1 MQCNQ
6 EPSSVNLQT
15 LEVTESEFDD
25 KRPVLFMLMGIP
37 GCGKSTYAKRL
48 SDNRKATGRKVCIVS
63 TDAIRQEVY
72 GDENDKEHNADV
84 FGIAKHRI
92 QAALAKGIDVIF
104 DATNISKKR
113 RMLFMRDFDSTI
125 CKRVCCAIM
134 TEYDECVRRNGSR
147 DRVVPEYVIRRM
159 YTNWEPPHYH
169 DGFDEVYFIS
179 GQDGEHSEK
188 YSLMNL
194 VSRQEGFLML
204 DQENSHHSHTLGV
217 HCLMAM
223 IYVLISERSNTRL
236 QIAALL
242 HDVGKEFT
250 KSRLNHRKEFDGNYH
265 YYQHHC
271 VSAYESYFYLS
282 DLAYSDTD
290 KAYIAN
296 LIYYHMHP
304 HCSWKQ
310 SEKAMLRD
318 KARIGDDMFREIMLL
333 HEADLAA
340 Q

>member
-1 MQCNQ
+1 MQYNQ
-6 EPSSVNLQT
+6 EKTSVNLQT
-15 LEVTESEFDD
+15 LGVTESEFDD
-25 KRPVLFMLMGIP
+25 KKPVLFMLMGIP
-37 GCGKSTYAKRL
+37 GCGKSFYAKWL
-48 SDNRKATGRKVCIVS
+48 ADSRKAAGRKVCIIS
-63 TDAIRQEVY
+63 TDALRQEIY

-92 QAALAKGIDVIF
+92 KVALAKGMDVIF
-104 DATNISKKR
+104 DATNINKKR
-113 RMLFMRDFDSTI
+113 RTSFMKDFSSMT

-134 TEYDECVRRNGSR
+134 TEYDECLKRNSNR
-147 DRVVPEYVIRRM
+147 ERTVPEYVIRRM
-159 YTNWEPPHYH
+159 YTNWEPPHYQ
-169 DGFDEVYFIS
+169 DGFDEIYFIS
-179 GQDGEHSEK
+179 GQNGKHSEK

-223 IYVLISERSNTRL
+223 IYVLISEQPNTRL

-250 KSRLNHRKEFDGNYH
+250 KSRLNHRGEFDGNYH

-271 VSAYESYFYLS
+271 VSSYESYFYLNG
-282 DLAYSDTD
+282 LAYSNIDIVH
-290 KAYIAN
+290 IAN

-318 KARIGDDMFREIMLL
+318 KAKIGDDMFREIMLL